1 MATPIG
7 ALTDLSPEHVATLD
21 VTVLDQARIDY
32 TTAILAHRLE
42 AADYI
47 TNDRSTQNA
56 HLGEAERLSR
66 AFNIVADEISIR
78 ATVEKSIAAIRGGAN
93 RG

>member
-1 MATPIG
+1 MTVIG
-7 ALTDLSPEHVATLD
+7 ALPDLSPEHVATLD
-21 VTVLDQARIDY
+21 VAVLDQARIDY

-47 TNDRSTQNA
+47 INDTGTAIA
-56 HLGEAERLSR
+56 HMGEAHRLSR

-78 ATVEKSIAAIRGGAN
+78 ATVEKSIAAIRGGA
-93 RG
+93 